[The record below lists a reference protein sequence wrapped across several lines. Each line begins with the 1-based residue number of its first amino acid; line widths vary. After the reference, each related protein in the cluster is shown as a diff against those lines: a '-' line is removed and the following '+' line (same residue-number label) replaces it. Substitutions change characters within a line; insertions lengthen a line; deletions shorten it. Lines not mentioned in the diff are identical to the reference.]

1 MRARCKEKA
10 ICIAKR
16 DSAERS
22 LTELRLS
29 LPCKALCLLLQCSEW
44 DSIVVLS
51 PAQGMQL
58 PGHHHML
65 FFAVCVPMERQPH
78 GHITP
83 TCPCGARAEQGCV
96 LSHAVVLGCRF
107 SKSIA
112 GSSDAPQQC
121 HKGQFLPQS
130 NARWV
135 NNCARRCV
143 LALFNPFQVPDAK
156 SCRAATGRRR
166 CPWLQAGKAAQ
177 GWGWQS
183 CGLAS
188 Q

>member
-58 PGHHHML
+58 PGHHHVLLLLHVHPRSDSHMVTSL
-65 FFAVCVPMERQPH
+65 PHVHAVLGRS
-78 GHITP
+78 
-83 TCPCGARAEQGCV
+83 RAEC
-96 LSHAVVLGCRF
+96 
-107 SKSIA
+107 
-112 GSSDAPQQC
+112 
-121 HKGQFLPQS
+121 
-130 NARWV
+130 
-135 NNCARRCV
+135 
-143 LALFNPFQVPDAK
+143 
-156 SCRAATGRRR
+156 
-166 CPWLQAGKAAQ
+166 CPTL
-177 GWGWQS
+177 
-183 CGLAS
+183 
-188 Q
+188 